1 MAKQNKIKKL
11 ISLKDKLEKAK
22 KSREK
27 IDKVIKKLNEE
38 SEFIKDEERNAI
50 AKKILS
56 NKENLDNFLNQG
68 IITQEQYNT
77 LLK

>member
-11 ISLKDKLEKAK
+11 
-22 KSREK
+22 
-27 IDKVIKKLNEE
+27 NEE
-38 SEFIKDEERNAI
+38 IEFIKDEERNAI

>member
-11 ISLKDKLEKAK
+11 ISLKDKLEKVK

-27 IDKVIKKLNEE
+27 IAKVINKLNEE
-38 SEFIKDEERNAI
+38 IEFIKDEERNAI